1 MEEMKDRIAAARKLA
16 GLTQEQ
22 LGELLGVTRQA
33 VSKWESGQ
41 TVPDAVTVARLCE
54 ALHVSADYVLLGKEP
69 EEGGGQTPPAYTLP
83 DTCPCCG
90 RPVEGSICPAC
101 GYPLPA
107 VPPRGRRYAVVTA
120 SLCFSNNDTA
130 VQQLVRYCGFTPEFA
145 KAAMETGSVTRI
157 LLRRDL
163 TDSAAQY
170 ITAHLAR
177 DCFSLVIVEDNGE
190 SEDALLIKNKA
201 MELPVPAIP
210 QKDGIGFWG
219 VVGAVIVALLILS
232 FL

>member
-1 MEEMKDRIAAARKLA
+1 MEELKGRIAAARKLS

-22 LGELLGVTRQA
+22 LGELVGVTRQA

-41 TVPDAVTVARLCE
+41 TVPDAVTVARICE

-69 EEGGGQTPPAYTLP
+69 EAEAAVTAYTLP
-83 DTCPCCG
+83 DSCPCCG
-90 RPVEGSICPAC
+90 RPVSGTVCPGC
-101 GYPLPA
+101 GYPLPTT
-107 VPPRGRRYAVVTA
+107 PPRGSRYAIVSDSNYGRNPTA
-120 SLCFSNNDTA
+120 EN
-130 VQQLVRYCGFTPEFA
+130 QLMRYCGMSENQA
-145 KAAMETGSVTRI
+145 QAMLEIGTATRV

-170 ITAHLAR
+170 ITAHLDR
-177 DCFSLVIVEDNGE
+177 NCFNPVIVEDAGE
-190 SEDALLIKNKA
+190 SEDALRVKAKA
-201 MELPVPAIP
+201 MELPASTTPE
-210 QKDGIGFWG
+210 KSGIGFWG